1 MSRPMSQ
8 QRDGPLS
15 RWAVPRTDAAASAT
29 NGGHRRS
36 RWRSWAAPVVLVAL
50 LLVVPPLLAFL
61 IADARTPVYGARAE
75 LVYRTPPDSQ
85 RYDQEMRTQ
94 VRVLGSPGF
103 LRPTATELDMTTQ
116 ELQEA
121 LEAEQ
126 VGESEMLWITVSD
139 TDAERSLEVAR
150 SITEAYTDR
159 VTGGSSTL
167 DDQIESLQSR
177 LEALRERQTTVNARL
192 SRVTARDER
201 RAARNDQATASAQ
214 QLRLDGV
221 ARALRDEVSELERRM
236 TDYRMRELEGGPS
249 VEVVAVPYLLED
261 PVSPQPVRSL
271 AAGLLIGVVL
281 AGAALV
287 AVYSR
292 AARRPRDGRAS

>member
-1 MSRPMSQ
+1 MSRP
-8 QRDGPLS
+8 LS
-15 RWAVPRTDAAASAT
+15 RQSDAPSVRWAVPRTGPAAAGT
-29 NGGHRRS
+29 NGGHRRT
-36 RWRSWAAPVVLVAL
+36 RWRSRAASVVLVVL
-50 LLVVPPLLAFL
+50 LLVLPPLLAFA

-103 LRPTATELDMTTQ
+103 LRPTATAFDMTTQ

-126 VGESEMLWITVSD
+126 VGESEMLWITASD
-139 TDAERSLEVAR
+139 TDAERSLELAQSV
-150 SITEAYTDR
+150 TEAYTDR
-159 VTGGSSTL
+159 LTGGSSTL
-167 DDQIESLQSR
+167 DDQIDSLQSR

-214 QLRLDGV
+214 QLRLDGL
-221 ARALRDEVSELERRM
+221 ARALRDEISELERRM

-249 VEVVAVPYLLED
+249 VEVVAAPYLLDD

-281 AGAALV
+281 AGGALV
-287 AVYSR
+287 AFYAR
-292 AARRPRDGRAS
+292 ASRRPREGRAS